1 MLGFVSALSS
11 AVAVMILIMTTLLI
25 NLGVVM
31 IKKEEEVK
39 TIRIDKIEV
48 NDSEAKS
55 ESKESV
61 KNILS
66 GLSISSE
73 ELRKIKSS
81 NEKNLVVYCEYGKNL
96 SNDVARKIST
106 LNYIRLKMVIED
118 ANIELK
124 SPVLS
129 ESSTNTCYIEKK

>member
-31 IKKEEEVK
+31 IKKEEELK

-48 NDSEAKS
+48 NDSEKKS
-55 ESKESV
+55 ESKENS
-61 KNILS
+61 KNIFS
-66 GLSISSE
+66 GLSISPE
-73 ELRKIKSS
+73 ELRKIKYS
-81 NEKNLVVYCEYGKNL
+81 NERNLVVYCEYGKNL

-106 LNYIRLKMVIED
+106 LNYIRLKMAIED